1 MAEWGLPI
9 VSHADYP
16 LITRF
21 ADMPNGSAS
30 RRYREPRRRRSRQ
43 RMAFLVDGQRD
54 ADVHARVNGPPLI
67 YLPLVA
73 H

>member
-1 MAEWGLPI
+1 
-9 VSHADYP
+9 
-16 LITRF
+16 
-21 ADMPNGSAS
+21 
-30 RRYREPRRRRSRQ
+30 
-43 RMAFLVDGQRD
+43 MAFLVDGQRD